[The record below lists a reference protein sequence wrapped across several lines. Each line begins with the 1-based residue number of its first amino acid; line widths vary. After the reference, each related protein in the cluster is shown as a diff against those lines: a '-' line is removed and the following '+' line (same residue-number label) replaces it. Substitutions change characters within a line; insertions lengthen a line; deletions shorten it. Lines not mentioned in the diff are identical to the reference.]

1 MVAMEIPD
9 KLSIATYLIT
19 YYNYFKDKLPA
30 VTGNAPPIKTTPPTN
45 GNAPPNKTTPPTNGN
60 VAAIHVQK
68 ETPSKPLPPPSQ
80 TTPTN
85 DEAVNKLSKALA
97 NIQRKETDSGGYHGN
112 KPAMP
117 TAVKKPL
124 VPTTSLDHT
133 PSATPPS
140 INKSVRGRK
149 QKFTSVE
156 PVATETN
163 KPTTA
168 PPPKVSIPIS
178 LVGGVLLFVLI
189 NMLYLYYF

>member
-1 MVAMEIPD
+1 MEIPD

-19 YYNYFKDKLPA
+19 YYNYFKDKQPA
-30 VTGNAPPIKTTPPTN
+30 VTGNAPT
-45 GNAPPNKTTPPTNGN
+45 NKTTPPTNEN
-60 VAAIHVQK
+60 SSSKRATPVNSVAVNHGQK
-68 ETPSKPLPPPSQ
+68 ETTPTPSKPLPPPSQ

-85 DEAVNKLSKALA
+85 DEAVNKLSRALA
-97 NIQRKETDSGGYHGN
+97 NIQHKETDSGYHGN
-112 KPAMP
+112 KPVVPAL
-117 TAVKKPL
+117 VKKPRS
-124 VPTTSLDHT
+124 TSSLDHT
-133 PSATPPS
+133 PSVTPPS
-140 INKSVRGRK
+140 INKSTVRGRK
-149 QKFTSVE
+149 QKFIE